1 MKTALQTSALLAAI
15 NTALAAPAS
24 VGETFSVKAKYNQD
38 FKPDA
43 TVELVRTALRYG
55 KLASGDVARILERRQ
70 DTNGTVVASPPYKFD
85 REYLAEIEVGTPPQK
100 LLLDFDTGS
109 SDLWVFSTETPSA
122 QSTGH
127 TVWNVT
133 ASSTAKKLDKYT
145 WSISYG
151 DKSTS
156 SGDVYTDIVRIGGA
170 EIPNQAVESALKV
183 SQQFT
188 LDTPSSGLLGLAYD
202 KGNTVS
208 PTKQK
213 TWFSNILP
221 RLKEPLFTVRLR
233 HQADGSYNF
242 GYIDKSQYTG
252 DITYTPAFTDDLG
265 HRLFKAT
272 GYQVGSGSFEKLSIT
287 GTADTGST
295 AVYLP
300 NRVSDAYW
308 SGVKG
313 VTTQGGFLDSKA
325 YSFPCD
331 AKLPDFTFGIEGAK
345 FTIPGE
351 FINYAPTPEDPT
363 ICQGGILGIGTIPEW
378 LGEISIFGDVALKAS
393 FVVYDDGNNRLG
405 WAKGA

>member
-85 REYLAEIEVGTPPQK
+85 REYLAEIEIGTPPQK

-127 TVWNVT
+127 TLWNVT
-133 ASSTAKKLDKYT
+133 ASSTAKKLDTYT
-145 WSISYG
+145 WSVAYG

-170 EIPNQAVESALKV
+170 EIQNQAVESALQV

-188 LDTPSSGLLGLAYD
+188 QDTPSSGLLGLAYD

-265 HRLFKAT
+265 HRLFKAS

-325 YSFPCD
+325 YNFPCG
-331 AKLPDFTFGIEGAK
+331 AKLPDFTFGIEDAK

-351 FINYAPTPEDPT
+351 FVNYAPTEEDPT

-378 LGEISIFGDVALKAS
+378 LGEISIFGDVALKAA

>member
-1 MKTALQTSALLAAI
+1 MKTALQTCCASLL
-15 NTALAAPAS
+15 
-24 VGETFSVKAKYNQD
+24 
-38 FKPDA
+38 
-43 TVELVRTALRYG
+43 ELVRTALRYG
-55 KLASGDVARILERRQ
+55 KLASGDIARILERRQ

-85 REYLAEIEVGTPPQK
+85 REYLAEIEIGTPPQK

-109 SDLWVFSTETPSA
+109 SDF
-122 QSTGH
+122 
-127 TVWNVT
+127 
-133 ASSTAKKLDKYT
+133 
-145 WSISYG
+145 
-151 DKSTS
+151 
-156 SGDVYTDIVRIGGA
+156 GDVYTDIVRIGGA
-170 EIPNQAVESALKV
+170 EIQNQAVESALQV

-188 LDTPSSGLLGLAYD
+188 QDTPSSGLLGLAYD

-221 RLKEPLFTVRLR
+221 RLKEPLFT
-233 HQADGSYNF
+233 
-242 GYIDKSQYTG
+242 SQYTG

-265 HRLFKAT
+265 HRLFKAS

-325 YSFPCD
+325 YFFPCS
-331 AKLPDFTFGIEGAK
+331 AKLPDFTFGIEDAK

-351 FINYAPTPEDPT
+351 FINYAPTEEDPT

-393 FVVYDDGNNRLG
+393 FVVYDEGKNRLG